1 MTTLGQPKEFSMYA
15 TETKTHKHNGEHV
28 PAANHAEHEDLSA
41 AAPRTAEQ
49 RKRAGRRAGLLL
61 TVIGLVALGAA
72 AASTWPRLHVHAA
85 LAETTQRIDEGRRS
99 VTIISPTPA
108 KALAEVRLPG
118 STSALQETII

>member
-61 TVIGLVALGAA
+61 TVIGLVALQVL
-72 AASTWPRLHVHAA
+72 SLVTLIA
-85 LAETTQRIDEGRRS
+85 L
-99 VTIISPTPA
+99 
-108 KALAEVRLPG
+108 RLPADVDVLQTG
-118 STSALQETII
+118 SPLRIYAP